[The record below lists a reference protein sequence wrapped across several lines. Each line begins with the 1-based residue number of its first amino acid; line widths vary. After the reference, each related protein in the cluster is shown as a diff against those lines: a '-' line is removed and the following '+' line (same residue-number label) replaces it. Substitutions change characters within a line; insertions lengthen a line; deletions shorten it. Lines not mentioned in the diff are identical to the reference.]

1 MPDTSRAQLIH
12 IDVDRRLGHEWDEW
26 NGQPLPNE
34 GNYDSSPAL
43 FFIGSAAALAAAL
56 LLGTLLIFLLAP
68 RIALLDAG
76 LPRALWIGLAW
87 WLAPAGAYRLI
98 APVSRVRAILLAA
111 ALPTLATVLVEW
123 FTPVQ
128 TTNLLRALAGAPLG
142 GAGALVLAR
151 AMATLHYE
159 RCTRRPL
166 VPSSPQPPP
175 T

>member
-1 MPDTSRAQLIH
+1 MLLALGATAFAVALLAAPAAPSWLSVPMYAMGGIICHQLPERSFH
-12 IDVDRRLGHEWDEW
+12 IDGVQLPVCARCLGIYA
-26 NGQPLPNE
+26 G
-34 GNYDSSPAL
+34 
-43 FFIGSAAALAAAL
+43 AAVV
-56 LLGTLLIFLLAP
+56 TLWA
-68 RIALLDAG
+68 
-76 LPRALWIGLAW
+76 